1 MQLFKLPHCF
11 TDGTQKHHS
20 YTEFYG
26 GKKRNHHPIFSILLS
41 AEQLADCMQYHAE
54 YTLYFNMIVL
64 PEVEVIRQ

>member
-20 YTEFYG
+20 YTVLWR
-26 GKKRNHHPIFSILLS
+26 KKKKPPSHFSILLS